1 MDGQID
7 NTSVTAVH
15 FKAKNPPDGLIG
27 GDVTSGKIRLDFI
40 CMGVTISCTCGH
52 VTTLVDVLAD
62 ILDGF
67 Y

>member
-1 MDGQID
+1 M
-7 NTSVTAVH
+7 TTAY
-15 FKAKNPPDGLIG
+15 FKAKDPLDGLIG
-27 GDVTSGKIRLDFI
+27 GDVMSSEIHLDFI
-40 CMGVTISCTCGH
+40 YVGITINCAFGH